1 MVKPLALCGQAALGA
16 LSLDGGQIYHST
28 VCTAGMVGI
37 TYEDFL
43 DLQYD
48 PQPTDLVCQFYV
60 EPAADQT
67 DESAA
72 SRVASESSNGT
83 WAELQVEGSV
93 TDLSATACGIEEMRV
108 EGRADRDGYRVTV
121 AYPDALFEPG
131 NMPQVLSCVAG
142 NILGMKAVD
151 RIRLLDCEWPEQLT
165 ISFPGPQFGTSVREQ
180 FFDADDRPI
189 TATVPKPK
197 VGLSTD
203 QHATIGYEAWTGGID
218 LLKDD
223 ENLTD
228 PSFNPFAD
236 RLTESLA
243 RRDQAEDETG
253 DPKSYLLNVTGTG
266 HEMLERVD
274 MAAEHGCEYVMVDVV
289 VTGWA
294 AVQQVRRR
302 WEKHGLA
309 IHAHRAMHAAFDRV
323 PDHGVSMRVI
333 AQIARLC
340 GVDQIHTGT
349 ANLGKLA
356 NEDTVGINEW
366 LYADLYG
373 LSDVLPMAS
382 GGLHPG
388 LVPELVDRCGT
399 NIGVQAGGGV
409 HGHPDG
415 THEGAKALR
424 AAVEAAAAG
433 RDIQDAAADSPALA
447 TALEKWGTETPR

>member
-1 MVKPLALCGQAALGA
+1 M
-16 LSLDGGQIYHST
+16 
-28 VCTAGMVGI
+28 
-37 TYEDFL
+37 
-43 DLQYD
+43 
-48 PQPTDLVCQFYV
+48 
-60 EPAADQT
+60 
-67 DESAA
+67 
-72 SRVASESSNGT
+72 
-83 WAELQVEGSV
+83 
-93 TDLSATACGIEEMRV
+93 TDLSATACDIEETTV
-108 EGRADRDGYRVTV
+108 AGREGYRVTV
-121 AYPDALFEPG
+121 AYPDALFEAG
-131 NMPQVLSCVAG
+131 NMPQVLSCIAG

-151 RIRLLDCEWPEQLT
+151 RIRLADCTWPEPLAT
-165 ISFPGPQFGTSVREQ
+165 SFPGPQFGTAVRTDI
-180 FFDADDRPI
+180 FDAGDRPI

-203 QHATIGYEAWTGGID
+203 QHAQIGYEAWTGGLD

-228 PSFNPFAD
+228 QSFNPFED

-243 RRDQAEDETG
+243 QRDRAEDETG
-253 DPKSYLLNVTGTG
+253 EKKSYLLNVTAGGT
-266 HEMLERVD
+266 EMLERVD

-289 VTGWA
+289 TTGWA
-294 AVQQVRRR
+294 AVQQVRKRCER
-302 WEKHGLA
+302 HGLA
-309 IHAHRAMHAAFDRV
+309 IHAHRAMHAAFDRL

-349 ANLGKLA
+349 ADLGKLA

-366 LYADLYG
+366 LYSELYG
-373 LSDVLPMAS
+373 LKDVLPMAS

-388 LVPELVDRCGT
+388 LVPELVARCGT

-415 THEGAKALR
+415 THAGARALR
-424 AAVEAAAAG
+424 AAVDAVAAG
-433 RDIQDAAADSPALA
+433 RAIEDAAEETPALA

>member
-1 MVKPLALCGQAALGA
+1 
-16 LSLDGGQIYHST
+16 
-28 VCTAGMVGI
+28 MVGI

-43 DLQYD
+43 DLD
-48 PQPTDLVCQFYV
+48 HEPDETELVCAFYV

-67 DESAA
+67 PESAA

-93 TDLSATACGIEEMRV
+93 TDLSATACGIEDATV
-108 EGRADRDGYRVTV
+108 SEGRDGYRVTV

-131 NMPQVLSCVAG
+131 NMPQVLSCIAG

-151 RIRLLDCEWPEQLT
+151 RIRLQDCTWPEPLAT
-165 ISFPGPQFGTSVREQ
+165 SFPGPQFGTGVRTDI
-180 FFDADDRPI
+180 FDAGDRPI

-203 QHATIGYEAWTGGID
+203 QHAQIGYEAWTGGLD

-228 PSFNPFAD
+228 QSFNPFED

-243 RRDQAEDETG
+243 MRDRAEDETG
-253 DPKSYLLNVTGTG
+253 ETKSYLLNVTAAGG
-266 HEMLERVD
+266 EMLERVD
-274 MAAEHGCEYVMVDVV
+274 LAAEHGCEYVMVDVV
-289 VTGWA
+289 TTGWA
-294 AVQQVRRR
+294 AVQQVRERC
-302 WEKHGLA
+302 EKHGLA
-309 IHAHRAMHAAFDRV
+309 IHAHRAMHAAFDRL
-323 PDHGVSMRVI
+323 PDHGVSMRVV
-333 AQIARLC
+333 AQVARLC

-349 ANLGKLA
+349 ADLGKLA

-366 LYADLYG
+366 LYSDLHG
-373 LSDVLPMAS
+373 LTDVLPMAS

-388 LVPELVDRCGT
+388 LVPELVERCGT

-415 THEGAKALR
+415 THAGAKALR
-424 AAVEAAAAG
+424 AAVDAVAAG
-433 RDIQDAAADSPALA
+433 RDIEDAAAETPELA
-447 TALEKWGTETPR
+447 VALEQWGTETPR